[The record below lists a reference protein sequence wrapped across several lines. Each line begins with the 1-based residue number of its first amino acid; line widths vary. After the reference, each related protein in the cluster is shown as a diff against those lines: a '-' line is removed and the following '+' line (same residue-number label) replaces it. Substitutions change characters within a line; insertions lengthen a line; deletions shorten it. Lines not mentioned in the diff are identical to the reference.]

1 MSIRCHLRSP
11 PTLEDLCQTTL
22 TLRDLTPK
30 LNNERDLHLTGGC
43 PRDQSSS
50 ITSDPNSPRSS
61 LCHGVGIRGVVRCPS
76 TRQSC
81 GSQHMYMPV
90 SYTHLRA
97 HETGRNL
104 VCRLLL
110 EK

>member
-1 MSIRCHLRSP
+1 MPLHTLGRSC
-11 PTLEDLCQTTL
+11 TTQTTR
-22 TLRDLTPK
+22 TLCDLAPK
-30 LNNERDLHLTGGC
+30 RNNERDLHLTGGC

-61 LCHGVGIRGVVRCPS
+61 LCHGVGISGASSSPS
-76 TRQSC
+76 TLQLC
-81 GSQHMYMPV
+81 GSQHMYIPV

-110 EK
+110 